1 MSASSEVAAATA
13 AAELKLE
20 NSRLRA
26 ANENFKAT
34 VADLKGKLEASQT
47 ESYHLRKEIETLE
60 QENEAKATELRRI
73 KESLDIYNKQ
83 REAIVKKLDDQKASK
98 EKQSDC
104 YQSIVKS
111 ILTVLK
117 SYQKY
122 TGTLERGVLSSYE
135 NLLMAVDYQFGPL
148 EDSFREI
155 PKIDIDPKS
164 KKLLSTHS
172 VSLVE
177 SLNEYSSQVNF
188 EEVTKIFA
196 KIVKEIR
203 GRKYLDEKEAAIFF
217 NDVGPSS
224 LNQSFHSSQPSAKQ
238 AASQAITVQLQ
249 PTAELEQKMKT
260 ILELLKDIKQS
271 LEKETTIEALKT
283 EKLANIIP
291 NMKDLHSSLQLVVE
305 GLHKIHSSTVTSSP
319 DLSDA
324 GSNSIKDALEGRIGL
339 T

>member
-20 NSRLRA
+20 NSRLRV
-26 ANENFKAT
+26 ANENFKAS

-47 ESYHLRKEIETLE
+47 EAYHLRKEIETLE
-60 QENEAKATELRRI
+60 QENEAKGTEIRRI
-73 KESLDIYNKQ
+73 KERLDIHSQ
-83 REAIVKKLDDQKASK
+83 ERESIIKKFNDQKASK
-98 EKQSDC
+98 EKQGEA
-104 YQSIVKS
+104 YQTIVKS

-122 TGTLERGVLSSYE
+122 TSALERGVLSSYE
-135 NLLMAVDYQFGPL
+135 NLLMAVDYQFAPL
-148 EDSFREI
+148 EESYREI
-155 PKIDIDPKS
+155 PKIDIEPKS
-164 KKLLSTHS
+164 KKLLNTQC

-177 SLNEYSSQVNF
+177 SLNEYTSQVNF

-217 NDVGPSS
+217 NDVGPAS
-224 LNQSFHSSQPSAKQ
+224 LNQSFHSSQPSLKQ
-238 AASQAITVQLQ
+238 INSQTITVQLQ
-249 PTAELEQKMKT
+249 PTVELEQKMKA
-260 ILELLKDIKQS
+260 ILEMLKEIKQS

-283 EKLANIIP
+283 EKLTNIIP

-305 GLHKIHSSTVTSSP
+305 GLHRIHSSTVTSSP

-324 GSNSIKDALEGRIGL
+324 GSNSIKDALEGR
-339 T
+339 